1 MIKSNKLIVGIVFAI
16 SAIVLFSGCKKFLDR
31 QPLGVT
37 VDDIKVG
44 ALEGKAL
51 GLYGAI
57 RNSAAQPYCG
67 DDFENI
73 PWVAMNGFRS
83 DDAELVADP
92 GASAWHQTYD
102 NFQYTKDD
110 WGAGLYWDKHYV
122 FIGLCNDALDEA
134 VKGGYTDPASIINI
148 AEARFFRAYAYF
160 DLVRTF
166 GAVPKIDFKINTPA
180 EGNKAKSTAAEIFD
194 LIDADL
200 TYAESKLPLTW
211 ELKFKG
217 RLTTYAAK
225 ALLAKALMYKQQV
238 APSPALWTR
247 SLALSKEV
255 IAFAESSGQYGLVT
269 PYWKIFKKEG
279 ELSPESIFEIQA
291 SKTAGD
297 GNTYWSRL
305 GQCQGVRGSGT
316 WDLGWGWNT
325 PSPGLV
331 SAYETGDV
339 RKDATILY
347 SNQSDGGTSTG
358 GYGLAVPN
366 LTNALYWNKKVYNQY
381 SDYQAAGQGT
391 PNNEAQNTW
400 VNHRVIRYADVLLM
414 AAEAANETGVAANQV
429 DATNWVNKVRNR
441 AGLPNITFSTQAQLR
456 TAIKQER
463 RVEFAMEF
471 ERFFDLVRWNDAVS
485 VLGGN
490 GYQNKHRYYP
500 LPTSALNSNPNLVQ
514 NPEWP

>member
-1 MIKSNKLIVGIVFAI
+1 MIKINRILIGALIALPAMTLV
-16 SAIVLFSGCKKFLDR
+16 SGCKKFLDR
-31 QPLGVT
+31 QPLSIT
-37 VDDIKVG
+37 ADDIKVG
-44 ALEGKAL
+44 ALEGQVL

-67 DDFENI
+67 DGFENI

-122 FIGLCNDALDEA
+122 FIGLCNDALDVA
-134 VKGGYTDPASIINI
+134 AKGNYTDPASLVNI
-148 AEARFFRAYAYF
+148 AEAKFWRAYAYF

-166 GAVPKIDFKINTPA
+166 GDVPKIDFKINTPTD
-180 EGNKAKSTAAEIFD
+180 GNKPKSTAAEIYA

-200 TYAESKLPLTW
+200 TYAEQYLPPTW
-211 ELKFKG
+211 EPKFIG
-217 RLTTYAAK
+217 RLTNWAAK
-225 ALLAKALMYKQQV
+225 TMHAKALMYRQQWG
-238 APSPALWTR
+238 PALTLLR
-247 SLALSKEV
+247 QV
-255 IAFAESSGQYGLVT
+255 IASRPGALYA

-279 ELSPESIFEIQA
+279 ELSSESIFEIQA

-297 GNTYWSRL
+297 GNIYWSRL
-305 GQCQGVRGSGT
+305 GQCQGVRGGSGA

-325 PSPGLV
+325 PTSNLV
-331 SAYETGDV
+331 NAYEAGDV
-339 RKDATILY
+339 RKDATVLF
-347 SNQSDGGTSTG
+347 SNQSDGGTNTG
-358 GYGLAVPN
+358 GYGQTLPN

-381 SDYQAAGQGT
+381 SDYLAAGLGT

-400 VNHRVIRYADVLLM
+400 VNHRVLRFADAVLL
-414 AAEAANETGVAANQV
+414 AAEAANELGGATNQA
-429 DATNWVNKVRNR
+429 DATAWVNMVRTR
-441 AGLPNITFSTQAQLR
+441 AGLPNIAFVDQATMR
-456 TAIKQER
+456 AAIKKER
-463 RVEFAMEF
+463 RSEFGMEF
-471 ERFFDLVRWNDAVS
+471 ERFFDLVRWGDAVS

-490 GYQNKHRYYP
+490 GYQHKHRYYP
-500 LPTSALNSNPNLVQ
+500 IPTSALNSNPNLVQ